1 MQQFDEMTED
11 GDSMGGFER
20 NPDDEVCQPDLDQF
34 FNDLNEPTDEEMYII
49 ESDFHGYVFRELQGP
64 VGKLMKM
71 TDTNEMILS
80 QLAGDIL

>member
-1 MQQFDEMTED
+1 MTED

-49 ESDFHGYVFRELQGP
+49 ESDFHGYVFREL
-64 VGKLMKM
+64 
-71 TDTNEMILS
+71 
-80 QLAGDIL
+80 